1 MLILQRRKG
10 QSLSINNNIKLTIVD
25 TGADWVKL
33 AIDAPKEIP
42 ILRTELVEA
51 AAENQEASRTVSREV
66 LDKILKQRS
75 NSGLPCP
82 GEAPRLFSLYSPGVL
97 QVGLPHAA
105 LRPRKCRPGRLHF
118 LREALLLHML
128 PRFLW

>member
-66 LDKILKQRS
+66 LDKVLKQR
-75 NSGLPCP
+75 
-82 GEAPRLFSLYSPGVL
+82 
-97 QVGLPHAA
+97 
-105 LRPRKCRPGRLHF
+105 
-118 LREALLLHML
+118 
-128 PRFLW
+128 

>member
-10 QSLSINNNIKLTIVD
+10 QSLSINNNITLTIID

-51 AAENQEASRTVSREV
+51 AAENQKASRTVSKEV
-66 LDKILKQRS
+66 LNKILHQK
-75 NSGLPCP
+75 
-82 GEAPRLFSLYSPGVL
+82 
-97 QVGLPHAA
+97 
-105 LRPRKCRPGRLHF
+105 
-118 LREALLLHML
+118 
-128 PRFLW
+128 